1 MSARERFLKKVQ
13 PGKASAT
20 CGKTSVDVDI
30 QAFRWRM
37 DDLAQQ
43 VSEWFAGTCIT
54 VTLGI
59 RHIHDLSTIGY
70 SLENGIC
77 RYDITTIRL
86 QNGEHSVRIMP
97 EQLCRGREIGCVVM
111 RVETADIQVFQLSL
125 APEKGWFIRRE
136 HQSAQDNVMMTE
148 ELFFR
153 AIERLA

>member
-20 CGKTSVDVDI
+20 CGKTSVDADI

-43 VSEWFAGTCIT
+43 ISEWFAGTSIT

-70 SLENGIC
+70 SLGNGIC

-86 QNGEHSVRIMP
+86 QNGERSVSIMP

-125 APEKGWFIRRE
+125 APKKGWFIRRE

-153 AIERLA
+153 SIERLA